1 MNDKPTDNPLCL
13 DEQGRCAAVHRLK
26 VLEREVEALSSL
38 VRTDTLTGLFNYRHL
53 IQALDT
59 EMERSARSGRPTAL
73 VALDLDHFKQV
84 NDRWG
89 HDAGNQVLEEAARR
103 LCQCIRK
110 LDIPC
115 RYGGEEIFIILP
127 DTSLRQALRVAKRI
141 RRLIAEQPFATDQGP
156 IEVTASLGL
165 ELYEGHE
172 AETPAGFIRRAD
184 RQLYRAKQAGRNR
197 CCHPPLP
204 ETSPVSDAEKQAL
217 FNSFQN
223 RNDS

>member
-1 MNDKPTDNPLCL
+1 MNDKLTKGAICL
-13 DEQGRCAAVHRLK
+13 DEQGRCSAVNRLK

-38 VRTDTLTGLFNYRHL
+38 VHTDTLTGLFNYRHL
-53 IQALDT
+53 IQALDS
-59 EMERSARSGRPTAL
+59 EMERSARSGRPAAL

-89 HDAGNQVLEEAARR
+89 HDAGNQVLVEVAWR
-103 LCQCIRK
+103 LRQCIRK

-141 RRLIAEQPFATDQGP
+141 RCSIAEQPFDTDQGP
-156 IEVTASLGL
+156 INVTASLGL

-172 AETPAGFIRRAD
+172 AQTPTDFIRYAD
-184 RQLYRAKQAGRNR
+184 RQLYQAKQTGRNR

-204 ETSPVSDAEKQAL
+204 ETSPVTENEKQAL

-223 RNDS
+223 RGES

>member
-1 MNDKPTDNPLCL
+1 MNDKPTDIPLCL
-13 DEQGRCAAVHRLK
+13 DSEARCAALERLK
-26 VLEREVEALSSL
+26 TLEREVEKLSSL

-53 IQALDT
+53 VQALDR

-89 HDAGNQVLEEAARR
+89 HDAGNQVLVEAARR
-103 LCQCIRK
+103 LRKCIRK

-127 DTSLRQALRVAKRI
+127 DTGPREALRVAERI
-141 RRLIAEQPFATDQGP
+141 RLLIARRPFNTDQGP
-156 IEVTASLGL
+156 IEVTVSLGF
-165 ELYEGHE
+165 ELYEGYETE
-172 AETPAGFIRRAD
+172 APGDFVRRAD
-184 RQLYRAKQAGRNR
+184 SYLYQAKQAGRNC

-204 ETSPVSDAEKQAL
+204 ETDPVNADEKQAL
-217 FNSFQN
+217 FDLF
-223 RNDS
+223 RDRGDP